1 MNSKHAFCTT
11 IPHDLTILAGDI
23 LCTRAREL
31 LTIIGPIGDLE
42 SAAALKDAIC
52 VYTEVRLDN
61 ALRESVDILLQ
72 HVDSK
77 LADEKS
83 PDALRC
89 TTPIE
94 SELD

>member
-1 MNSKHAFCTT
+1 MNEQKRT
-11 IPHDLTILAGDI
+11 PHDLTILAGDI

-31 LTIIGPIGDLE
+31 LTIIGPSSSD
-42 SAAALKDAIC
+42 SVTALNDAIRM
-52 VYTEVRLDN
+52 YTDIRLDN

-83 PDALRC
+83 PDTLRC
-89 TTPIE
+89 TAPIE